1 MPKTRSPSSQ
11 EMQRQEELRMLHEQR
26 LELARLITVLQQQ
39 REQREAT
46 ETITTE
52 QGEITEPT
60 PSPLTTLLDALHI
73 DPP

>member
-1 MPKTRSPSSQ
+1 
-11 EMQRQEELRMLHEQR
+11 MQQQEELRMLCEQR

-39 REQREAT
+39 QEQRAAT
-46 ETITTE
+46 ETTTIE

-60 PSPLTTLLDALHI
+60 PPPLTALLDAFHI